1 MIIRQ
6 ISQNKNG
13 DYYVIYE
20 LTANR
25 SICPSANRK
34 ANEILIIGIPKDRFK
49 DFCKQHN
56 ICVNMEANN
65 EKDKM

>member
-34 ANEILIIGIPKDRFK
+34 ANEVLIIGVPKAKWPEFTK
-49 DFCKQHN
+49 KHHL
-56 ICVNMEANN
+56 ME
-65 EKDKM
+65 EEQ